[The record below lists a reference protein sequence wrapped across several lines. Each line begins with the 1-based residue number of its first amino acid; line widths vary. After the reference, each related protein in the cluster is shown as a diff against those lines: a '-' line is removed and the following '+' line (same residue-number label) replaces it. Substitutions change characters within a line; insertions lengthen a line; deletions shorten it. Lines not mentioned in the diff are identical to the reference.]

1 MLEGKRTKPC
11 ELMRGG
17 KDGVEGE
24 GKQLTKEWGASL
36 GGESGR
42 ESLLPLGLGERFRAR
57 ARGESAER
65 RP

>member
-1 MLEGKRTKPC
+1 
-11 ELMRGG
+11 MRGG